1 MNTKIFG
8 DFNYEFKKRMFSVLS
23 DQLSGL
29 FKSQS
34 CNDFTLIG
42 NYKVGSFMFDAIL
55 LTNTDVFLVE
65 FKRNVTGAIC
75 VNDSGWTSIG
85 GLINSG
91 GQVAAN
97 PWEQIRE
104 KRNVLYGLFR
114 KKGFQKM
121 FIKTIILFEKPFELI
136 RGDTMFQFENHKWFL
151 TAELSGLS
159 NLLRENASSGAPV
172 NFLKKGLSVLLPNRI
187 IKEKPRSLTKRI
199 RMLFRKWWK
208 DVA

>member
-23 DQLSGL
+23 DQLAGL

-65 FKRNVTGAIC
+65 FKRNAGGAIC

-85 GLINSG
+85 GIINSG
-91 GQVAAN
+91 GQGAAN

-114 KKGFQKM
+114 KKGYQKM
-121 FIKTIILFEKPFELI
+121 FIKTIIIFEKPFELK
-136 RGDTMFQFENHKWFL
+136 RGNTMFQFENHKWFL
-151 TAELSGLS
+151 TAELGGLS
-159 NLLRENASSGAPV
+159 NLLRENASSSAPI
-172 NFLKKGLSVLLPNRI
+172 NFLKKGLSVLLPNRNV
-187 IKEKPRSLTKRI
+187 KEKPRSLTKRI
-199 RMLFRKWWK
+199 RMFFRKWWK

>member
-1 MNTKIFG
+1 MNIKLFE
-8 DFNYEFKKRMFSVLS
+8 EFKSEFKERMFSVLCS
-23 DQLSGL
+23 QLRGL
-29 FKSQS
+29 FISQS
-34 CNDFTLIG
+34 SKDFTLIG
-42 NYKVGSFMFDAIL
+42 NFKIGSFIYDAIL

-65 FKRNVTGAIC
+65 FKRNVTGAIY

-91 GQVAAN
+91 GQGAAN

>member
-1 MNTKIFG
+1 
-8 DFNYEFKKRMFSVLS
+8 
-23 DQLSGL
+23 
-29 FKSQS
+29 
-34 CNDFTLIG
+34 
-42 NYKVGSFMFDAIL
+42 
-55 LTNTDVFLVE
+55 VFLVE

-91 GQVAAN
+91 GQGAAN